1 MKYSFII
8 TDHLKEVNMKNILA
22 KLVEYLKYPSTYKGL
37 VAILGLIGVTIA
49 PAQQEA
55 ITAFGI
61 AVYGV
66 ISVFYSDK
74 DVK

>member
-1 MKYSFII
+1 MKKII
-8 TDHLKEVNMKNILA
+8 EKLTSYLA
-22 KLVEYLKYPSTYKGL
+22 YPSTYKGL

-55 ITAFGI
+55 ITALGI
-61 AVYGV
+61 AIYGV
-66 ISVFYSDK
+66 ISVFYSDS